1 MLISLQSFWPF
12 YAPIH
17 FHNVHTPTK
26 HVTLFLFLYQKI
38 YTCFFTSILS
48 SVGSEYQDHAFFPQL
63 FIESSKKN
71 VKKAAPPC
79 FYPLVVRKRVKTVR
93 KQTPLQLMWI
103 LSVPNI
109 KIESNLQWKVFWR
122 HKWRRLCLDNR
133 WIKEERNLHLCL
145 SALQYLV
152 QEPVCF

>member
-1 MLISLQSFWPF
+1 MLPYTSITCIHPPIMWPFFFFYTRKYIHVSSIQFFHLYDLNIRTRLFFHNYLSSLQ
-12 YAPIH
+12 
-17 FHNVHTPTK
+17 
-26 HVTLFLFLYQKI
+26 
-38 YTCFFTSILS
+38 
-48 SVGSEYQDHAFFPQL
+48 
-63 FIESSKKN
+63 KKN